1 MLSID
6 MVKCFNTTVT
16 GARHIDIGKECQD
29 ASLSWHSED
38 SDLTIAVVSDGHGG
52 EQYVN
57 SARGSE
63 LACEIALNTLRELAE
78 SEGLSLLEYVTPES
92 LHQLSCCIV
101 SRWIMAVEE
110 ERGEDDLNTY
120 GCTLIAYLQKG
131 QDWLA
136 LQIGDGCFSFQS
148 EDGIWSQPIP
158 CDDRCFLNMTTS
170 MCDKSAADEFRFATS
185 REFGPAKNVFM
196 VSDGVSNTFD
206 DEEKL
211 HGFFQHLVCDI
222 NQDPNGFEEVRQLI
236 PDILSYY
243 SRIGCGDDM
252 SLIFLTNSKK

>member
-1 MLSID
+1 

-16 GARHIDIGKECQD
+16 GARHYDIGKECQD
-29 ASLSWHSED
+29 ASLSWHHKD

-63 LACEIALNTLRELAE
+63 LACQVALNILRELAE
-78 SEGLSLLEYVTPES
+78 SDTFSFEDAASPES
-92 LHQLSCCIV
+92 LQQLASGIV
-101 SRWIMAVEE
+101 SRWTTVVEQ
-110 ERGEDDLNTY
+110 ERGEYGLITY

-136 LQIGDGCFSFQS
+136 LQIGDGSFAYQG
-148 EDGIWSQPIP
+148 EDGSWFQPIP
-158 CDDRCFLNMTTS
+158 WDDRCFLNMTTS

-185 REFGPAKNVFM
+185 REYGSAKNVFL
-196 VSDGVSNTFD
+196 VSDGVCNTFD
-206 DEEKL
+206 EEEKL
-211 HGFFQHLVCDI
+211 YGFFQHLVCDI
-222 NQDPNGFEEVRQLI
+222 NQDPNGFEEIKQLM
-236 PDILSYY
+236 PDILSHY

-252 SLIFLTNSKK
+252 SLVYCSL